1 MAAEEKNTLDKII
14 KAKHL
19 NQENGFNLR
28 LHFFPDISD
37 MRLPGN
43 GEGEEEENSFQRVY
57 FKEFDSPFDVSEQHG
72 GNGGSVDGKRESL
85 GDIEEEADTE
95 SGNIRL
101 EQVLNS
107 LQGALSELEKVK
119 KEVYSNAEKEAV
131 ELALAIARKIVCH
144 EVNTSK
150 TVVLSVVKE
159 ALKRVVDHKKVK
171 IRVNPSDL
179 NVIKEAKSQFS
190 DFVDNT
196 ENITI
201 EEDEAILNGGCVI
214 ETDLGEIDARIEKQF
229 QTVEEAFDGLVKSP

>member
-37 MRLPGN
+37 MRLPDN
-43 GEGEEEENSFQRVY
+43 RGEEGKENRFQRVY
-57 FKEFDSPFDVSEQHG
+57 FKEYDSPLDVSGQHG

-85 GDIEEEADTE
+85 EDIEEEAGTE
-95 SGNIRL
+95 SGNKRL

-107 LQGALSELEKVK
+107 LQAALSELEKVK

-144 EVNTSK
+144 EVNTNK
-150 TVVLSVVKE
+150 AVVLSVVKE

-214 ETDLGEIDARIEKQF
+214 ETDLGEIDARIENQF
-229 QTVEEAFDGLVKSP
+229 QTVEEAFRSDVQKI